1 MLEPKT
7 NKGDFLDF
15 ICQYDIDAQAAYV
28 LFKGVH
34 LDVLT
39 IKQRG
44 RIPLLLSSALISTFW
59 LKIVRKKTGK
69 YSQYQHVD
77 PK

>member
-1 MLEPKT
+1 MYWLPYLMLEPKT

-28 LFKGVH
+28 LFNLNLKH

-44 RIPLLLSSALISTFW
+44 RIPLLLSSALISTF
-59 LKIVRKKTGK
+59 
-69 YSQYQHVD
+69 
-77 PK
+77 